1 MILKITYPEVSSI
14 GLSVFTWYV
23 DVMFPT
29 CERVGIM
36 SILQLWKLK
45 LRKITWVDQWYVH
58 WEREELKFSY
68 KCYNISAFIYTTLH
82 IKYMK
87 ISYMRI
93 YIYIYI
99 YTHTHTHTHTHI
111 YTCTHAHLLQL
122 CLTSCNPMD
131 SSPPG
136 ASVIGIPQDRILEPW
151 PPPGRRD
158 QARDQ
163 TRVSCVSYI
172 ASGFFTHWAAWEA
185 YMCVCVC
192 NCI

>member
-1 MILKITYPEVSSI
+1 MILKITYPKVSSI
-14 GLSVFTWYV
+14 GLTVFTWYV

-29 CERVGIM
+29 SERVGM

-45 LRKITWVDQWYVH
+45 LRKIIWVDQWYVH

-99 YTHTHTHTHTHI
+99 YIHALTL
-111 YTCTHAHLLQL
+111 TCFSCVWLDATQWKVAHQAPLSLEFLRTEYWSHDLLQGEGIKPMSPVS
-122 CLTSCNPMD
+122 LTLQVD
-131 SSPPG
+131 SLATELPG
-136 ASVIGIPQDRILEPW
+136 KPI
-151 PPPGRRD
+151 
-158 QARDQ
+158 
-163 TRVSCVSYI
+163 
-172 ASGFFTHWAAWEA
+172 
-185 YMCVCVC
+185 CVCVC

>member
-1 MILKITYPEVSSI
+1 MILKITYPKVSSI
-14 GLSVFTWYV
+14 GLTVFTWYV

-29 CERVGIM
+29 SERVGM

-45 LRKITWVDQWYVH
+45 LRKIIWVDQWYVH

-93 YIYIYI
+93 YIYIY
-99 YTHTHTHTHTHI
+99 
-111 YTCTHAHLLQL
+111 TCTHAHLLQL
-122 CLTSCNPMD
+122 CLTRCNPMD

-136 ASVIGIPQDRILEPW
+136 SSVIGIPQDRILEPW

-158 QARDQ
+158 Q
-163 TRVSCVSYI
+163 THVSCVSYI
-172 ASGFFTHWAAWEA
+172 ASGFFSHWAAWEA
-185 YMCVCVC
+185 YMCVCV
-192 NCI
+192 